1 MPTLGLYT
9 DFYFSL
15 LIVSYVI
22 KGYLIFW
29 KKLKIG
35 ASKQVNKELMISLR
49 MVKFIW
55 DEILCNV
62 TLTKNKK
69 LAKE

>member
-22 KGYLIFW
+22 KGYLIFS

-49 MVKFIW
+49 MVKFI
-55 DEILCNV
+55 
-62 TLTKNKK
+62 
-69 LAKE
+69 